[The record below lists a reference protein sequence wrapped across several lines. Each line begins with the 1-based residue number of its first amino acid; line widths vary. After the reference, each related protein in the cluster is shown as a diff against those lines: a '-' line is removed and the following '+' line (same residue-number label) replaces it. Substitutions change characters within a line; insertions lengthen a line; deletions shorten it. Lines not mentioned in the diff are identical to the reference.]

1 MSDDI
6 KDIIE
11 HGIIFKGS
19 SNEAPDGDKPKVKT
33 KAKKKKYITGVH
45 GSGSAQQKAKYRL
58 QRAKPESIKATEK
71 KDKPVSIKLF

>member
-58 QRAKPESIKATEK
+58 LRANRKHKGNRKER
-71 KDKPVSIKLF
+71 